1 MSMKTREGVPAVS
14 TVGESKEVITRP
26 VNPAAPVSRDPN
38 APEITHPET
47 DTERRARLKALVKQA
62 PQNPGVYLMRDE
74 AGDIIYVGKAKNL
87 RNRLSSY
94 FSGKKDIK
102 TRHLVSRIHQIEWVL
117 AAHEYEALLIEN
129 NFIKEHSPRY
139 NINLKDGKTYP
150 SIRITNEEFPR
161 VFRTRRI
168 INDGSEYFG
177 PFPSAETI
185 DTYLDLIKRMFPLR
199 RCVKMKKRATP
210 CMYYHI
216 GRCPG
221 PCAGKISREDYLERV
236 DEVRKLLSGDTESL
250 VKDLEREMRRA
261 AGELRFE
268 EAARLREAI
277 KAIQSFIGHSNAVDF
292 NNLDARDY
300 VAWEAEGEQVSYV
313 VFQMREGKLR
323 NRDSFIEHLV
333 SDELETLDAFL
344 ARYYEEGRTPPAT
357 IFVRR
362 ADSTDAIARYLS
374 ERFDSRIDVRVPD
387 SERHWAVMNL
397 AVQNAKEELA
407 KRRRMHGDFAAL
419 VELKEALGLGS
430 MPLRIE
436 GFDIAQLGGK
446 HTVASLVSF
455 RNGIPDKKNYRY
467 FKIRSVE
474 GQIDDF
480 AAMREAVARRYT
492 RLINEEAELPDLV
505 LVDGGTGQVS
515 AAKEILDDLG
525 LDIDLAGLAKR
536 NEEVWLPGRSK
547 PVVLAKDS
555 PALRVLVAVRD
566 ETHRFAT
573 GLSRKLRISDAT
585 FRVLQ
590 EVPGIGDVRAKSI
603 LREVGSLEAVAQA
616 EPGYITSI
624 AHVNEETA
632 RKVIDAAR
640 KTVDVARRAVDTE
653 EEPETED

>member
-1 MSMKTREGVPAVS
+1 MKREGA
-14 TVGESKEVITRP
+14 
-26 VNPAAPVSRDPN
+26 
-38 APEITHPET
+38 ET
-47 DTERRARLKALVKQA
+47 DAERRARLKALIKES
-62 PQNPGVYLMRDE
+62 PQSAGVYLMRDE
-74 AGDIIYVGKAKNL
+74 TGEIIYVGKAKSL

-102 TRHLVSRIHQIEWVL
+102 TRHLVSRIHNIEWVL
-117 AAHEYEALLIEN
+117 AAHEYEALLLEN
-129 NFIKEHSPRY
+129 NFIKEHTPRY

-177 PFPSAETI
+177 PFPSAEII

-199 RCVKMKKRATP
+199 RCVKMKKRASP

-221 PCAGKISREDYLERV
+221 PCAGKISHEDYMKRV
-236 DEVRKLLSGDTESL
+236 DEVRKLLSGDTETL
-250 VKDLEREMRRA
+250 LKDLEREMKHA
-261 AGELRFE
+261 AAELRFE
-268 EAARLREAI
+268 EAAHLREAI
-277 KAIQSFIGHSNAVDF
+277 KSVQAFMGHSNVVDF
-292 NNLDARDY
+292 NSLNARDY
-300 VAWEAEGEQVSYV
+300 IAWEADGDQVSYV
-313 VFQMREGKLR
+313 VFQMRDGKLR
-323 NRDSFIEHLV
+323 NRDSFMENPV
-333 SDELETLDAFL
+333 DDLEALDSFL
-344 ARYYEEGRTPPAT
+344 AHYYEGGRVPPPS

-362 ADSTDAIARYLS
+362 AENTASIARYLS
-374 ERFDSRIDVRVPD
+374 DRAGAPVEVKIPD

-407 KRRRMHGDFAAL
+407 KRRRMHGDIAAL
-419 VELKEALGLGS
+419 LELKEKLLLGTVP
-430 MPLRIE
+430 MRIE

-455 RNGIPDKKNYRY
+455 KNGVADKKNYRY

-505 LVDGGTGQVS
+505 LVDGGAGQVS

-525 LDIDLAGLAKR
+525 LDVDLAGLAKR
-536 NEEVWLPGRSK
+536 NEEVWLPGKSE

-573 GLSRKLRISDAT
+573 GLSRKLRMTDAT

-590 EVPGIGDVRAKSI
+590 EVPGIGDARAKSI
-603 LREVGSLEAVAQA
+603 LRELGSLDAVAQA
-616 EPGYITSI
+616 EPGYIGSI
-624 AHVNEETA
+624 ARVNEDTA
-632 RKVIDAAR
+632 RKVIGAAR
-640 KTVDVARRAVDTE
+640 RRIDIDE
-653 EEPETED
+653 GLEDED

>member
-1 MSMKTREGVPAVS
+1 MSTMKREGA
-14 TVGESKEVITRP
+14 
-26 VNPAAPVSRDPN
+26 
-38 APEITHPET
+38 ET
-47 DTERRARLKALVKQA
+47 DAERRARLKALIKES
-62 PQNPGVYLMRDE
+62 PQSPGVYLMRDE
-74 AGDIIYVGKAKNL
+74 KGEIIYVGKAKSL

-102 TRHLVSRIHQIEWVL
+102 TRHLVSRIHNIEWVL
-117 AAHEYEALLIEN
+117 AAHEYEALLLEN
-129 NFIKEHSPRY
+129 NFIKEHTPRY

-177 PFPSAETI
+177 PFPSAEII

-199 RCVKMKKRATP
+199 RCVKMKKRASP

-221 PCAGKISREDYLERV
+221 PCAGKISHEDYMKRV
-236 DEVRKLLSGDTESL
+236 DEVRKLLSGDTETL
-250 VKDLEREMRRA
+250 LKDLEREMKHA
-261 AGELRFE
+261 AAELRFE
-268 EAARLREAI
+268 EAAHLREAI
-277 KAIQSFIGHSNAVDF
+277 KSVQAFMGHSNVVDF
-292 NNLDARDY
+292 NSLNARDY
-300 VAWEAEGEQVSYV
+300 IAWEADGDQVSYV
-313 VFQMREGKLR
+313 VFQMRDGKLR
-323 NRDSFIEHLV
+323 NRDSFMENPV
-333 SDELETLDAFL
+333 DDLEALDSFL
-344 ARYYEEGRTPPAT
+344 AHYYEGGRVPPPS

-362 ADSTDAIARYLS
+362 AENTASIARYLS
-374 ERFDSRIDVRVPD
+374 DRAGAPVEVKIPD

-407 KRRRMHGDFAAL
+407 KRRRMHGDIAAL
-419 VELKEALGLGS
+419 LELKEKLLLGTVP
-430 MPLRIE
+430 MRIE

-455 RNGIPDKKNYRY
+455 KNGVADKKNYRY

-505 LVDGGTGQVS
+505 LVDGGAGQVS

-525 LDIDLAGLAKR
+525 LDVDLAGLAKR
-536 NEEVWLPGRSK
+536 NEEVWLPGKSE

-573 GLSRKLRISDAT
+573 GLSRKLRMTDAT

-590 EVPGIGDVRAKSI
+590 EVPGIGDARAKSI
-603 LREVGSLEAVAQA
+603 LRELGSLDAVAQA
-616 EPGYITSI
+616 EPGYIGSI
-624 AHVNEETA
+624 ARVNEDTA
-632 RKVIDAAR
+632 RKVIGAAR
-640 KTVDVARRAVDTE
+640 RRIDIDE
-653 EEPETED
+653 GLEDED

>member
-1 MSMKTREGVPAVS
+1 MSTMKREGA
-14 TVGESKEVITRP
+14 
-26 VNPAAPVSRDPN
+26 
-38 APEITHPET
+38 ET
-47 DTERRARLKALVKQA
+47 DAERRARLKALIKES
-62 PQNPGVYLMRDE
+62 PQSAGVYLMRDE
-74 AGDIIYVGKAKNL
+74 KGEIIYVGKAKSL

-102 TRHLVSRIHQIEWVL
+102 TRHLVSRIHNIEWVL
-117 AAHEYEALLIEN
+117 AAHEYEALLLEN
-129 NFIKEHSPRY
+129 NFIKEHTPRY

-177 PFPSAETI
+177 PFPSAEII

-199 RCVKMKKRATP
+199 RCVKMKKRASP

-221 PCAGKISREDYLERV
+221 PCAGKISHEDYMKRV
-236 DEVRKLLSGDTESL
+236 DEVRKLLSGDTETL
-250 VKDLEREMRRA
+250 LKDLEREMKHA
-261 AGELRFE
+261 AAELRFE
-268 EAARLREAI
+268 EAAHLREAI
-277 KAIQSFIGHSNAVDF
+277 KSVQAFMGHSNVVDF
-292 NNLDARDY
+292 NSLNARDY
-300 VAWEAEGEQVSYV
+300 IAWEADGDQVSYV
-313 VFQMREGKLR
+313 VFQMRDGKLR
-323 NRDSFIEHLV
+323 NRDSFMENPV
-333 SDELETLDAFL
+333 DDLEALDSFL
-344 ARYYEEGRTPPAT
+344 AHYYEGGRVPPPS

-362 ADSTDAIARYLS
+362 AENTASIARYLS
-374 ERFDSRIDVRVPD
+374 DRAGAPVEVKIPD

-407 KRRRMHGDFAAL
+407 KRRRMHGDIAAL
-419 VELKEALGLGS
+419 VELKEKLQLGTVP
-430 MPLRIE
+430 MRIE

-455 RNGIPDKKNYRY
+455 KNGVADKKNYRY

-505 LVDGGTGQVS
+505 LVDGGAGQVS

-525 LDIDLAGLAKR
+525 LDVDLAGLAKR
-536 NEEVWLPGRSK
+536 NEEVWLPGKSE

-573 GLSRKLRISDAT
+573 GLSRKLRMTDAT

-590 EVPGIGDVRAKSI
+590 EVPGIGDARAKSI
-603 LREVGSLEAVAQA
+603 LRELGSLDAVAQA
-616 EPGYITSI
+616 EPGYIGSI
-624 AHVNEETA
+624 ARVNEDTA
-632 RKVIDAAR
+632 RKVIGAAR
-640 KTVDVARRAVDTE
+640 RRIDIDE
-653 EEPETED
+653 GLEDED

>member
-1 MSMKTREGVPAVS
+1 MSTMKREGA
-14 TVGESKEVITRP
+14 
-26 VNPAAPVSRDPN
+26 
-38 APEITHPET
+38 ET
-47 DTERRARLKALVKQA
+47 DAERRARLKALIKES
-62 PQNPGVYLMRDE
+62 PQSPGVYLMRDE
-74 AGDIIYVGKAKNL
+74 KGEIIYVGKAKSL

-102 TRHLVSRIHQIEWVL
+102 TRHLVSRIHNIEWVL
-117 AAHEYEALLIEN
+117 AAHEYEALLLEN
-129 NFIKEHSPRY
+129 NFIKEHTPRY

-177 PFPSAETI
+177 PFPSAEII

-199 RCVKMKKRATP
+199 RCVKMKKRVSP

-221 PCAGKISREDYLERV
+221 PCAGKISHEDYMKRV
-236 DEVRKLLSGDTESL
+236 DEVRKLLSGDTETL
-250 VKDLEREMRRA
+250 LKDLEREMKHA
-261 AGELRFE
+261 AAELRFE
-268 EAARLREAI
+268 EAAHLREAI
-277 KAIQSFIGHSNAVDF
+277 KSVQAFMGHSNVVDF
-292 NNLDARDY
+292 NSLNARDY
-300 VAWEAEGEQVSYV
+300 IAWEADGDQVSYV
-313 VFQMREGKLR
+313 VFQMRDGKLR
-323 NRDSFIEHLV
+323 NRDSFMENPV
-333 SDELETLDAFL
+333 DDLEALDSFL
-344 ARYYEEGRTPPAT
+344 AHYYEGGRLPPPS

-362 ADSTDAIARYLS
+362 AENTASIARYLS
-374 ERFDSRIDVRVPD
+374 DRAGAPVEVKIPD

-407 KRRRMHGDFAAL
+407 KRRRMHGDIAAL
-419 VELKEALGLGS
+419 LELKEKLLLGTVP
-430 MPLRIE
+430 MRIE

-455 RNGIPDKKNYRY
+455 KNGVADKKNYRY

-480 AAMREAVARRYT
+480 TAMREAVARRYT

-505 LVDGGTGQVS
+505 LVDGGAGQVS

-525 LDIDLAGLAKR
+525 LDVDLAGLAKR
-536 NEEVWLPGRSK
+536 NEEVWLPGKSE
-547 PVVLAKDS
+547 PVVLTKDS

-573 GLSRKLRISDAT
+573 GLSRKLRMTDAT

-590 EVPGIGDVRAKSI
+590 EVPGIGDARAKSI
-603 LREVGSLEAVAQA
+603 LRELGSLDAVAQA
-616 EPGYITSI
+616 EPGYIGSI
-624 AHVNEETA
+624 ARVNEDTA
-632 RKVIDAAR
+632 RKVIGAAR
-640 KTVDVARRAVDTE
+640 RRIDIDE
-653 EEPETED
+653 GLEDED

>member
-1 MSMKTREGVPAVS
+1 MSTMKREGA
-14 TVGESKEVITRP
+14 
-26 VNPAAPVSRDPN
+26 
-38 APEITHPET
+38 ET
-47 DTERRARLKALVKQA
+47 DAERRARLKTLIKES
-62 PQNPGVYLMRDE
+62 PQSPGVYLMRDE
-74 AGDIIYVGKAKNL
+74 KGEIIYVGKAKSL

-102 TRHLVSRIHQIEWVL
+102 TRHLVSRIHNIEWVL
-117 AAHEYEALLIEN
+117 AAHEYEALLLEN
-129 NFIKEHSPRY
+129 NFIKEHTPRY

-177 PFPSAETI
+177 PFPSAEII

-199 RCVKMKKRATP
+199 RCVKMKKRASP

-221 PCAGKISREDYLERV
+221 PCAGKISHEDYMKRV
-236 DEVRKLLSGDTESL
+236 DEVRKLLSGDTETL
-250 VKDLEREMRRA
+250 LKDLEREMKHA
-261 AGELRFE
+261 AAELRFE
-268 EAARLREAI
+268 EAAHLREAI
-277 KAIQSFIGHSNAVDF
+277 KSVQAFMGHSNVVDF
-292 NNLDARDY
+292 NSLNARDY
-300 VAWEAEGEQVSYV
+300 IAWEADGDQVSYV
-313 VFQMREGKLR
+313 VFQMRDGKLR
-323 NRDSFIEHLV
+323 NRDSFMENPV
-333 SDELETLDAFL
+333 DDLEALDSFL
-344 ARYYEEGRTPPAT
+344 AHYYEGGRVPPPS

-362 ADSTDAIARYLS
+362 AENTASIARYLS
-374 ERFDSRIDVRVPD
+374 DRAGAPVEVKIPD

-407 KRRRMHGDFAAL
+407 KRRRMHGDIAAL
-419 VELKEALGLGS
+419 VELKEKLQLGTVP
-430 MPLRIE
+430 MRIE

-455 RNGIPDKKNYRY
+455 KNGVADKKNYRY

-505 LVDGGTGQVS
+505 LVDGGAGQVS

-525 LDIDLAGLAKR
+525 LDVDLAGLAKR
-536 NEEVWLPGRSK
+536 NEEVWLPGKSE
-547 PVVLAKDS
+547 PVVLTKDS

-573 GLSRKLRISDAT
+573 GLSRKLRMTDAT

-590 EVPGIGDVRAKSI
+590 EVPGIGDARAKSI
-603 LREVGSLEAVAQA
+603 LRELGSLDAVAQA
-616 EPGYITSI
+616 EPGYIGSI
-624 AHVNEETA
+624 ARVNEDTA
-632 RKVIDAAR
+632 RKVIGAAR
-640 KTVDVARRAVDTE
+640 RRIDIDE
-653 EEPETED
+653 GLEDKD

>member
-1 MSMKTREGVPAVS
+1 MSTMKREGA
-14 TVGESKEVITRP
+14 
-26 VNPAAPVSRDPN
+26 
-38 APEITHPET
+38 ET
-47 DTERRARLKALVKQA
+47 DAERRARLKALIKES
-62 PQNPGVYLMRDE
+62 PQSPGVYLMRDE
-74 AGDIIYVGKAKNL
+74 KGEIIYVGKAKSL

-102 TRHLVSRIHQIEWVL
+102 TRHLVSRIHNIEWVL
-117 AAHEYEALLIEN
+117 AAHEYEALLLEN
-129 NFIKEHSPRY
+129 NFIKEHTPRY

-177 PFPSAETI
+177 PFPSAEII

-199 RCVKMKKRATP
+199 RCVKMKKRVSP

-221 PCAGKISREDYLERV
+221 PCAGKISHEDYMKRV
-236 DEVRKLLSGDTESL
+236 DEVRKLLSGDTETL
-250 VKDLEREMRRA
+250 LKDLEREMKHA
-261 AGELRFE
+261 AAELRFE
-268 EAARLREAI
+268 EAAHLREAI
-277 KAIQSFIGHSNAVDF
+277 KSVQAFMGHSNVVDF
-292 NNLDARDY
+292 NSLNARDY
-300 VAWEAEGEQVSYV
+300 IAWEADGDQVSYV
-313 VFQMREGKLR
+313 VFQMRDGKLR
-323 NRDSFIEHLV
+323 NRDSFMENPV
-333 SDELETLDAFL
+333 DDLEALDSFL
-344 ARYYEEGRTPPAT
+344 AHYYEGGRLPPPS

-362 ADSTDAIARYLS
+362 AENTASIARYLS
-374 ERFDSRIDVRVPD
+374 DRAGAPVEVKIPD

-407 KRRRMHGDFAAL
+407 KRRRMHGDIAAL
-419 VELKEALGLGS
+419 LELKEKLLLGTVP
-430 MPLRIE
+430 MRIE

-455 RNGIPDKKNYRY
+455 KNGVADKKNYRY

-505 LVDGGTGQVS
+505 LVDGGAGQVS

-525 LDIDLAGLAKR
+525 LDVDLAGLAKR
-536 NEEVWLPGRSK
+536 NEEVWLPGKSE
-547 PVVLAKDS
+547 PVVLTKDS

-573 GLSRKLRISDAT
+573 GLSRKLRMTDAT

-590 EVPGIGDVRAKSI
+590 EVPGIGDARAKSI
-603 LREVGSLEAVAQA
+603 LRELGSLDAVAQA
-616 EPGYITSI
+616 EPGYIGSI
-624 AHVNEETA
+624 ARVNEDTA
-632 RKVIDAAR
+632 RKVIGAAR
-640 KTVDVARRAVDTE
+640 HRIDIDE
-653 EEPETED
+653 GLEDED